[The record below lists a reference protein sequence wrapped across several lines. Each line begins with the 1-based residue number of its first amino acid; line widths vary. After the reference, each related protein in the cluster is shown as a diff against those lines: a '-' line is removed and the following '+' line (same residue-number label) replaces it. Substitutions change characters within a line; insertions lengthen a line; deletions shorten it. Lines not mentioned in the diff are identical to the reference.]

1 MEKDPALVPGEDMA
15 WIESTPS
22 GERFKVAMAPRG
34 VMLNTPASSGDLGAE
49 LFAFF
54 IQLVVALAFMR
65 DKTWK
70 VGVFR
75 AGPMKVRRCV
85 YKRVSLTQE
94 QAEREVERLRQRV
107 RSGNHVS
114 WQ

>member
-1 MEKDPALVPGEDMA
+1 MA

-34 VMLNTPASSGDLGAE
+34 VMLNAPASSGDLAAE
-49 LFAFF
+49 LLVFF
-54 IQLVVALAFMR
+54 LQLVVALAFVK

-85 YKRVSLTQE
+85 YKQARLTQE
-94 QAEREVERLRQRV
+94 QAEREVERLRECV
-107 RSGNHVS
+107 RSGNPLAGR
-114 WQ
+114 